1 MKKIYFLIPAVI
13 IFAVTVSCA
22 NSKSES
28 KQQPVSVS
36 APAQQDLSK
45 YSKAYFASGCFWCVE
60 SVYESVKGVKE
71 AVSGYAGGTEPN
83 PTYEQVGSG
92 STGHAESVEVF
103 YDSTE
108 VSYQTLLKVY
118 FGSQNPTQV
127 RGQGPDNGKQYR
139 SLIFYSNLTEKKEA
153 EDYISQLNASH
164 LYKSAIAAQVVPFVK
179 FWEAEGY
186 HQNYVVNHP
195 DENYVQFESIP
206 RIKKFQQ
213 KYPELIKADHKF

>member
-1 MKKIYFLIPAVI
+1 MKKLYFLIPAVI
-13 IFAVTVSCA
+13 IFAVTVSCV
-22 NSKSES
+22 NSKAEP
-28 KQQPVSVS
+28 KNQPVAEP
-36 APAQQDLSK
+36 APQDLSK

-60 SVYESVKGVKE
+60 AVYESVKGVKE
-71 AVSGYAGGTEPN
+71 AVSGYSGGTEAN

-139 SLIFYSNLTEKKEA
+139 SIIFYANSTEKKEA
-153 EDYISQLNASH
+153 EDYINQLNASH
-164 LYKSAIAAQVVPFVK
+164 IYKSAIAAQVVPFVK

-213 KYPELIKADHKF
+213 KYPGLIKADHKF

>member
-1 MKKIYFLIPAVI
+1 MKRIYFLIPAVI
-13 IFAVTVSCA
+13 IFAVTVSCV
-22 NSKSES
+22 NSKSEP
-28 KQQPVSVS
+28 KEQPVAETVT
-36 APAQQDLSK
+36 QDLSK

-60 SVYESVKGVKE
+60 AVYESVKGVKE
-71 AVSGYAGGTEPN
+71 AVSGYAGGTEPS

-92 STGHAESVEVF
+92 STGHAESVEVV

-127 RGQGPDNGKQYR
+127 RGQGSDNGKQYR
-139 SLIFYSNLTEKKEA
+139 SIIFYSNSTEKKEA
-153 EDYISQLNASH
+153 EDYINQLNASH
-164 LYKSAIAAQVVPFVK
+164 KYTGVIAAQVVPFVK
-179 FWEAEGY
+179 FWKAEGY
-186 HQNYVVNHP
+186 HQNYVANHP

>member
-28 KQQPVSVS
+28 KQQPVAEPVT
-36 APAQQDLSK
+36 QDLSK

-60 SVYESVKGVKE
+60 AVYESVKGVKE
-71 AVSGYAGGTEPN
+71 AVSGYAGGTEAN

-127 RGQGPDNGKQYR
+127 RGQGSDNGKQYR
-139 SLIFYSNLTEKKEA
+139 SIIFYSNSTEKKEA

-164 LYKSAIAAQVVPFVK
+164 KYKAAIAAQVAPFVK
-179 FWEAEGY
+179 FWKAEGY

-206 RIKKFQQ
+206 RIKNFQ
-213 KYPELIKADHKF
+213 KNFPELIKADHKF